1 MVWFRG
7 QPRGTGQIKFSLK
20 FQASHGSPGEGHVP
34 KSTTRPGE
42 VVQGASRGPYQTAS
56 EGLPSCSRLFFGEHW
71 CMLGDRRGDQERMP
85 CSDGFQSPL
94 VLGEHP
100 VVMETPK
107 AGNMGPMRK
116 QGLGEVRLRDH
127 FLEEVTLMLEGGEG
141 IPSRGFSK
149 SHAAKAG
156 QATHS

>member
-42 VVQGASRGPYQTAS
+42 VVQGAGGGPYQTAS
-56 EGLPSCSRLFFGEHW
+56 EGLPSCSRLFFSGR
-71 CMLGDRRGDQERMP
+71 CCVLGDRRGDQERMP
-85 CSDGFQSPL
+85 RSDGFQSPL

-107 AGNMGPMRK
+107 AG
-116 QGLGEVRLRDH
+116 
-127 FLEEVTLMLEGGEG
+127 TLD
-141 IPSRGFSK
+141 R
-149 SHAAKAG
+149 
-156 QATHS
+156 